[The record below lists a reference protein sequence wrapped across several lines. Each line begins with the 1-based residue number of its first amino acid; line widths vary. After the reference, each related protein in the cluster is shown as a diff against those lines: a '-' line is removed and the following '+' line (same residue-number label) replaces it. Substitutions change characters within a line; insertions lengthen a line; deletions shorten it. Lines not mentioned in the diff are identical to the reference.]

1 MKVLPSLI
9 KHLADGIGGG
19 LFWFLANLDNSMDTK
34 DKFSN
39 NNNSDIINM
48 SIGIIIFLLI
58 IILIFHTLMAMASYK
73 LTDNKVFH
81 SIMSFFFGTFWVM
94 FLWIYFG
101 VFTKK
106 TFH

>member
-39 NNNSDIINM
+39 NNNNEIINM